1 MRFPE
6 KARLYI
12 KKPSRLIPAFV
23 VMLLIFIHSAMP
35 ADLSSEESGWFVD
48 VFTRIF
54 PFLTST
60 ENLTFL
66 IRKAAHFTEYLL
78 LGLSLRW
85 GIEKSLPAL
94 SVGILYAVSDE
105 IHQHFVPGRSCE
117 FRDICID
124 AAGVLAGVLMM
135 KLLLRRRKMNQS
147 EPGGEPGD
155 GSSFQKRTGGEQGG
169 GSSFQKR
176 TGGE

>member
-169 GSSFQKR
+169 GSSVQKTYR
-176 TGGE
+176 G